1 MTTKCKY
8 TCYFYFSVPV
18 KRVEAVLGGVAELPC
33 SALPSDAHDDVY
45 LILWFKDD
53 ARYALSITKTEVTL
67 LLQNRLA
74 KMILVWRSKFF

>member
-8 TCYFYFSVPV
+8 TCYFSFSVPV

-53 ARYALSITKTEVTL
+53 ARYYALSITKTEVTP

-74 KMILVWRSKFF
+74 KMILCFSLES

>member
-8 TCYFYFSVPV
+8 TVYFSFSVPV

-53 ARYALSITKTEVTL
+53 AR
-67 LLQNRLA
+67 
-74 KMILVWRSKFF
+74 